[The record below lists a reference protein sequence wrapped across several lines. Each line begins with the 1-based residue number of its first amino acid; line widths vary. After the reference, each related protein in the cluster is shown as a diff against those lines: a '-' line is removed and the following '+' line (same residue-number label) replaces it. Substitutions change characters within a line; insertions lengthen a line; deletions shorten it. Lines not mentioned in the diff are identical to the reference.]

1 MSGEFFSQEDEDAD
15 LPVQV
20 KEALIYMNSILN
32 DDLAKKYAD
41 QSYTD
46 LNKAIVKEIGTLR
59 Y

>member
-1 MSGEFFSQEDEDAD
+1 MSGEFFGQEDEDAD

-46 LNKAIVKEIGTLR
+46 LN
-59 Y
+59 